1 MLEFPANSARCEM
14 FSEGTVPMPAS
25 TPTGPN
31 FTVTS
36 NYGTSY
42 QVTANNSLQA
52 GMTELG
58 AAIGYRE
65 QVSRRYEQCMT
76 ILGYR
81 YQGT

>member
-1 MLEFPANSARCEM
+1 MRDFAANSARCEM

-36 NYGTSY
+36 NYGTTY
-42 QVTANNSLQA
+42 QVNANNSLQA
-52 GMTELG
+52 GMTDFG
-58 AAIGYRE
+58 AAIGYRA

-81 YQGT
+81 YQGG